1 MYKNSIIVQIYLDY
15 KAIDDIK
22 MTNQHLTFTPMTA
35 KELQELYAL
44 NNPQK
49 QREIKHV
56 ANGKPLNEH
65 IAAHVRST
73 ALDVAKRIGV
83 ADGERI
89 IREGFSSWPDLVD
102 GEVLHLRTLLEK

>member
-1 MYKNSIIVQIYLDY
+1 MLAHSLGFFI
-15 KAIDDIK
+15 
-22 MTNQHLTFTPMTA
+22 TFTPMTP

-44 NNPQK
+44 NNPAR
-49 QREIKHV
+49 QRESNPLADVKS
-56 ANGKPLNEH
+56 LNEH

-73 ALDVAKRIGV
+73 ALEVAKRISL

-102 GEVLHLRTLLEK
+102 GEVERLKKSLEG